1 MLFAHFSAILQKEG
15 VEAEAPA
22 IWLIAAAAEGSVRD
36 GLSNLDQAIAHA
48 DLDGG
53 GRIGADQ
60 VRAMLGLSDRS
71 AIAQLMAAILE
82 GDSGGAIDL
91 APAHYA
97 PGIEP
102 VALVRDRKSTRL
114 NSR

>member
-36 GLSNLDQAIAHA
+36 GLSILDQAIAHA

-60 VRAMLGLSDRS
+60 VRAMLGLSVRS
-71 AIAQLMAAILE
+71 AIAQLVAAILE
-82 GDSGGAIDL
+82 GDSGGAIR
-91 APAHYA
+91 PE
-97 PGIEP
+97 G
-102 VALVRDRKSTRL
+102 RRL
-114 NSR
+114 GKDWCSQCRLWGLPYTSKKK

>member
-36 GLSNLDQAIAHA
+36 GLSILDPAIAHA

-71 AIAQLMAAILE
+71 ASAHLMADLPA

-91 APAHYA
+91 ARRQYA
-97 PGIEP
+97 LGIE
-102 VALVRDRKSTRL
+102 AAAKVRQA
-114 NSR
+114 